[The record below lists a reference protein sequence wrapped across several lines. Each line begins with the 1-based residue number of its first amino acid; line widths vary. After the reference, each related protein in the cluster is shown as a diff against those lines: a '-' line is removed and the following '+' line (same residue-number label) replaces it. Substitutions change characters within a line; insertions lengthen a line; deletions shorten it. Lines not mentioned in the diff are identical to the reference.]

1 MVKLYTDEEM
11 DFKCRDYDPI
21 PMRVAQ
27 AVLHRKSDP
36 DKINILNGVIKSDI
50 KNGQPPAYVAM
61 YANGIGRMNFGVS
74 ADAYLKEYN
83 RFVGEQLVEQENTLI
98 QEQEIPVY
106 DIESE
111 APEDAEFTLVKPRR
125 RRRKKTEV
133 LEARQM
139 GEEDVDAEEKEEK
152 EPPPPPS
159 GRRIGQQKLTQE
171 EFQAL
176 MEGRAFMGA
185 RDAVRASLGGSSD
198 T

>member
-21 PMRVAQ
+21 PMKVAQ

-61 YANGIGRMNFGVS
+61 YANQIGRMNFGVS

-98 QEQEIPVY
+98 QDEEVPVY

-111 APEDAEFTLVKPRR
+111 RPDFSVPVYDIESERPDFSVR
-125 RRRKKTEV
+125 
-133 LEARQM
+133 
-139 GEEDVDAEEKEEK
+139 AEEKVK
-152 EPPPPPS
+152 PAPVMI
-159 GRRIGQQKLTQE
+159 GRYRMGQQKLSAE
-171 EFQAL
+171 EFKML
-176 MEGRAFMGA
+176 MEGRAKELI
-185 RDAVRASLGGSSD
+185 DKQQLED
-198 T
+198 LD

>member
-11 DFKCRDYDPI
+11 DEKCKDYDPI
-21 PMRVAQ
+21 PMKVAQ

-61 YANGIGRMNFGVS
+61 YANQIGRMNFGVS

-98 QEQEIPVY
+98 QDEEVPVY

-111 APEDAEFTLVKPRR
+111 RPDFSVR
-125 RRRKKTEV
+125 
-133 LEARQM
+133 
-139 GEEDVDAEEKEEK
+139 AEEKVK
-152 EPPPPPS
+152 PAPVMI
-159 GRRIGQQKLTQE
+159 GRYRMGQQKLSAE
-171 EFQAL
+171 EFKML
-176 MEGRAFMGA
+176 MEGRAKEL
-185 RDAVRASLGGSSD
+185 RDKAQLEALD
-198 T
+198 